1 MFQMVPKASQADFQ
15 GDALSPG
22 RKQSS
27 KVLFQVTTWGG
38 LDGGFFKTNLF
49 K

>member
-1 MFQMVPKASQADFQ
+1 MVPKALRENFP
-15 GDALSPG
+15 GDALNPG
-22 RKQSS
+22 GKQSGEG
-27 KVLFQVTTWGG
+27 LFQVTILGG